1 MFVRICYFFP
11 EKSMWFFQFDIFISQ
26 TLQKLTKKDDHTRP
40 PDIKKHR
47 LKTVDFGIVY
57 QQCSISVS

>member
-1 MFVRICYFFP
+1 
-11 EKSMWFFQFDIFISQ
+11 MWFFQFDIFISQ